1 MSKYQI
7 HELLRQ
13 GVLQCYCVGFRPS
26 DQRLKE
32 FDLTL
37 GSTREVESDPGGHH
51 AVIPVFAKDES
62 GNDKETVI
70 LIDTKYTD
78 ENAYTPLAG
87 NYDDVLLHREVA
99 SFVEYY
105 GNDEVDL
112 GLGEIEYTRSKDLN
126 H

>member
-7 HELLRQ
+7 HEIFRH

-32 FDLTL
+32 FDFTL
-37 GSTREVESDPGGHH
+37 GDTREVESDPGGHH

-87 NYDDVLLHREVA
+87 NYNDVLLHRSVIE
-99 SFVEYY
+99 FVEYY
-105 GNDEVDL
+105 EEYHGDDELSESDFD
-112 GLGEIEYTRSKDLN
+112 R
-126 H
+126 